1 MFSMILLLLLV
12 AASVRKINKTANFIA
27 LNVYAQIASRFAC
40 CLSPYRI
47 SENAGE
53 ANDAGTECLAQDN
66 RLSCFGRT
74 KDDYFTT
81 SHLPIFPLPSLDS
94 SPSSWQSAQISLG
107 VLRSIVKFSLLKAW
121 NEIDSN
127 FVFISFPVWLCLCV
141 RVSVLACVC
150 VVITIVT
157 TFGASVMSAK
167 SCTRNY
173 FNLPSWL
180 YQTTIRSKTM
190 QSFRLMWPT
199 NILI

>member
-1 MFSMILLLLLV
+1 MRKLLPGLRVVCRLIEFQRTQARRMMPGLC
-12 AASVRKINKTANFIA
+12 
-27 LNVYAQIASRFAC
+27 AQLRTT
-40 CLSPYRI
+40 
-47 SENAGE
+47 
-53 ANDAGTECLAQDN
+53 DCLA
-66 RLSCFGRT
+66 LAGRRT
-74 KDDYFTT
+74 TT
-81 SHLPIFPLPSLDS
+81 SPPPPTFFPLPTLDS

>member
-1 MFSMILLLLLV
+1 MLSMVLLVLLLLLV

-47 SENAGE
+47 SEN
-53 ANDAGTECLAQDN
+53 DAGTEYSARTTDCLALAA
-66 RLSCFGRT
+66 RRT
-74 KDDYFTT
+74 TT
-81 SHLPIFPLPSLDS
+81 FSTPPSISLDS
-94 SPSSWQSAQISLG
+94 SPFSWQSAQISLG

-127 FVFISFPVWLCLCV
+127 FVFISFPVCLCV
-141 RVSVLACVC
+141 CSGCVC

-157 TFGASVMSAK
+157 TLVAAVMSAK

-173 FNLPSWL
+173 FNLPSL
-180 YQTTIRSKTM
+180 GLSNNYAIPKRCND
-190 QSFRLMWPT
+190 FA
-199 NILI
+199 